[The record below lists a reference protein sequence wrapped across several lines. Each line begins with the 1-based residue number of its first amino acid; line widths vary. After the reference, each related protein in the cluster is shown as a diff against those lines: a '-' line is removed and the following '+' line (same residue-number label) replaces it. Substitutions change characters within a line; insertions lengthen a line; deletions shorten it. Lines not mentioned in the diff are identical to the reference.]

1 MRSVV
6 IVLLAVGAIGLLLLI
21 FGPIA
26 WLLAGDTVD
35 SIPVQKDKAAAI
47 NAIRGL
53 LLQAAAGIAAGI
65 ALIFTAR
72 TYHLSREGHVTDRYT
87 KAIDQLGA
95 DGMDQRVGGVF
106 ALERIM
112 RDSPKD
118 HAAVVDVLSAFIRV
132 RAAKGKDR
140 ENGPNPDIRAALTV
154 LGRRP
159 QAPDRLELDAIR
171 LGEVNLSRSVLRR
184 GRLDCVRLRGAIL
197 DEAHWEETSLQGAEL
212 RGASLVKIDLERAD
226 LQFASMP
233 ESKLQGAKLQD
244 TNLMGAKLDNAD
256 LTDATLSGSH
266 LAGVKGDPL
275 LTEEQ
280 RAQAHCLPAASA
292 CPIAGSVEG
301 QEPCASYDW

>member
-1 MRSVV
+1 VV
-6 IVLLAVGAIGLLLLI
+6 VVFLAVVGAIALLLLI
-21 FGPIA
+21 LGPIA
-26 WLLAGDTVD
+26 WLLGGDTVD
-35 SIPVQKDKAAAI
+35 HISSEKDKAAAI

-53 LLQAAAGIAAGI
+53 LLQALAGVAAAI
-65 ALIFTAR
+65 ALSFTAR
-72 TYHLSREGHVTDRYT
+72 TYYLSREGHVTDRYT

-95 DGMDQRVGGVF
+95 VGEDQRVGGVF

-140 ENGPNPDIRAALTV
+140 ENGPSPDIRAALTV
-154 LGRRP
+154 LARRP
-159 QAPDRLELDAIR
+159 QAPNRLELDAIR

-197 DEAHWEETSLQGAEL
+197 DEAHWEETSLRGAKL

-226 LQFASMP
+226 LRFASMP

-244 TNLMGAKLDNAD
+244 TNLMGAKLNNAD
-256 LTDATLSGSH
+256 LAGATLSGSH
-266 LAGVKGDPL
+266 LAGVKGDPK

-280 RAQAHCLPAASA
+280 QAQAHCLPAASA
-292 CPIAGSVEG
+292 CPIAGQADG